1 MLLKQCASEEARL
14 IPKSTVV
21 IKVPNTGV
29 CEIGP
34 TEQRKL
40 TGVEKCKSIR
50 PGGGKRH
57 SH

>member
-1 MLLKQCASEEARL
+1 
-14 IPKSTVV
+14 V